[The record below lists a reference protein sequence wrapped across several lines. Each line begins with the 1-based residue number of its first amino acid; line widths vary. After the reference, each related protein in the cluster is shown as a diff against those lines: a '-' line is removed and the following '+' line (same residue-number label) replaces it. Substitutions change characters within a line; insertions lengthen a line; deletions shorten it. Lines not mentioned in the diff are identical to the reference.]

1 MKINIIILIF
11 IIIKIMESV
20 NFAWNEFENL
30 SNFSA
35 HQIKY
40 NNILF
45 PTCEHLY
52 HYLRY
57 SDKEIQNK
65 ILITK
70 SPYLAHKISQE
81 YKKYQIKE

>member
-1 MKINIIILIF
+1 
-11 IIIKIMESV
+11 METV

-35 HQIKY
+35 HQIEY
-40 NNILF
+40 NSIIF

-57 SDKEIQNK
+57 WDTEIQDK
-65 ILITK
+65 ILTAR
-70 SPYLAHKISQE
+70 SPSLVYKISQE
-81 YKKYQIKE
+81 FKNKQIDWFNEIKIKL